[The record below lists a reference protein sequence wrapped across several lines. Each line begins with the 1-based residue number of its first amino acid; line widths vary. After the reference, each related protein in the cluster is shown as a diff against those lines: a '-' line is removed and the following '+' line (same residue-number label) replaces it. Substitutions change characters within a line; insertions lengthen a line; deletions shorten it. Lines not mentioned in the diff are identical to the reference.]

1 MRITV
6 KTVHVMVMA
15 LLVSVT
21 LASAAGLGVVDVDRL
36 VKAHP
41 KAEVNLEILRD
52 QFAELESEKDA
63 MVETLEKKKEA
74 FMAAR
79 RAAADP
85 AVSDAVRAEREAEVE
100 GLIQEL
106 QKMEKEMSQRLM
118 GRQREMNDQKLH
130 MHKRVEEAVQKLV
143 ARVAIKKDLSLVV
156 DKSAVG
162 IGGSSMVVF
171 HLEKLDITDLVLK
184 EIQALREE
192 E

>member
-1 MRITV
+1 MKQLALTIT
-6 KTVHVMVMA
+6 TVLAGTM
-15 LLVSVT
+15 

-41 KAEVNLEILRD
+41 KAELNLEILRD

-63 MVETLEKKKEA
+63 MLEMLEEKKEA

-85 AVSDAVRAEREAEVE
+85 AVSDTVRAEREAEVE
-100 GLIQEL
+100 ELIKAL

-118 GRQREMNDQKLH
+118 GRQREVNDQKLR

-156 DKSAVG
+156 DRSAVS

-184 EIQALREE
+184 EIQALREKD
-192 E
+192 